1 MTDIIV
7 IVGSCFLLYHLENGG
22 GLFEIGRPSS
32 RGGRILDLVGQAGG
46 GGGAKILQ
54 TSWTSYMYRPLAK
67 LNLREDYVSLTLII
81 QKSKKLAYLTR
92 TNYVNIKYIQNI

>member
-46 GGGAKILQ
+46 GGGGGGL
-54 TSWTSYMYRPLAK
+54 
-67 LNLREDYVSLTLII
+67 
-81 QKSKKLAYLTR
+81 
-92 TNYVNIKYIQNI
+92 

>member
-46 GGGAKILQ
+46 GGGGGGLENFTNFMDVI
-54 TSWTSYMYRPLAK
+54 
-67 LNLREDYVSLTLII
+67 YVSSL
-81 QKSKKLAYLTR
+81 SK
-92 TNYVNIKYIQNI
+92 IKPA

>member
-46 GGGAKILQ
+46 GGGGLENFTNFMDVI
-54 TSWTSYMYRPLAK
+54 
-67 LNLREDYVSLTLII
+67 YVSSLSMHLIKLTFL
-81 QKSKKLAYLTR
+81 SKKSEFRATSS
-92 TNYVNIKYIQNI
+92 

>member
-32 RGGRILDLVGQAGG
+32 RGGRILDLAGQAVGG
-46 GGGAKILQ
+46 VGGWVLKILQ
-54 TSWTSYMYRPLAK
+54 SSWTSYMYRPLAK
-67 LNLREDYVSLTLII
+67 LNQREDYVSLTLII
-81 QKSKKLAYLTR
+81 QK
-92 TNYVNIKYIQNI
+92 

>member
-46 GGGAKILQ
+46 GGGGGLENFTNFMDVI
-54 TSWTSYMYRPLAK
+54 
-67 LNLREDYVSLTLII
+67 YVSSLSMHLIKLTFL
-81 QKSKKLAYLTR
+81 SKKSEFRATSS
-92 TNYVNIKYIQNI
+92 

>member
-7 IVGSCFLLYHLENGG
+7 IVGSCFPLYHLENGG

-46 GGGAKILQ
+46 GGGGAVLKILQ

-67 LNLREDYVSLTLII
+67 LNQREDYVSLTLII
-81 QKSKKLAYLTR
+81 QK
-92 TNYVNIKYIQNI
+92 

>member
-32 RGGRILDLVGQAGG
+32 RGGRILDLVGQVL
-46 GGGAKILQ
+46 KILQ

-67 LNLREDYVSLTLII
+67 LNQREDYVSLTLII
-81 QKSKKLAYLTR
+81 QK
-92 TNYVNIKYIQNI
+92 